1 MTYDDIRKLFL
12 NYFESHGHK
21 IVPSASLIPNDP
33 TLLFTVAGMV
43 PWKNIFL
50 GLENAPAPRVADVQK
65 CIRAGGKHN
74 DLEDVGFDGRHHTF
88 FEMLGNWS
96 FGDYFKEGAIEM
108 SWDLLTNVIGIDP
121 KRLVVTAHES
131 DDEAAEIWRKVAGK
145 EAIRLGK
152 DNWWSA
158 GDTGPCGPCSEIFYD
173 FGENVPGGLPGS
185 PDEDGGRYVEIWN
198 DVFMQYDRDANGN
211 LTPLPKKN
219 VDTGA
224 GLERWAAMLQGK
236 IDNYDTDL
244 FMNLKRAVSDVTGV
258 AETPENITSFK
269 VITDHLRSVGFA
281 IADGVIPSNSDRGYV
296 IRRIL
301 RRAMRHGQILGHNGA
316 LLSKLYPAL
325 VEQMGTA
332 YPELKKNQAHV
343 VEIITNEENAFAD
356 MLNNGMK
363 LLDSELPKIS
373 GNVLPGA
380 VAFKLFDTYGFPL
393 DLTQMIL
400 RDKNIS
406 VDVAGFESE
415 MAAQK
420 ERSRA
425 NTRGTKIFWESRT
438 DLPATVDTAKYAPD
452 ENMTSKVL
460 AILCNGEFIDSAED
474 GAEVEVALDKTN
486 FYGTQGGQVGDM
498 GELRVGDTVVLNVSE
513 AARANNIVLHRGTV
527 VGKIS
532 VGDAVRPIVNMQN
545 RAQTARAHT
554 ATHLLQA
561 ALRTVLNTDVEQR
574 GSRVAPDSV
583 RFDFS
588 FGRAMTDEEKT
599 AVENLV
605 NQWID
610 ADMAVLHEEMPI
622 DEAKKRGAMALFGE
636 KYGDVVRVITAGN
649 VSCELCGGTHINHT
663 GEIIHAKINKEKSI
677 SSGIR
682 RITMSVGALA

>member
-1 MTYDDIRKLFL
+1 MTYNEIRKVFL
-12 NYFESHGHK
+12 DYFQKHNHQ

-33 TLLFTVAGMV
+33 SLLFTVAGMV
-43 PWKNIFL
+43 PWKGILQGVEPAF
-50 GLENAPAPRVADVQK
+50 APRVADVQK

-74 DLEDVGFDGRHHTF
+74 DLEDVGLDGRHHTF
-88 FEMLGNWS
+88 FEMMGNWS
-96 FGDYFKEGAIEM
+96 FGDYFKEAALKM

-131 DDEAAEIWRKVAGK
+131 DDEAAALWKKIAGK

-158 GDTGPCGPCSEIFYD
+158 GDTGPCGPCTEIFYD
-173 FGENVPGGLPGS
+173 FGENVPGGLPGT

-198 DVFMQYDRDANGN
+198 NVFMQYDCDANGK
-211 LTPLPKKN
+211 LHDLPKKN

-244 FMNLKRAVSDVTGV
+244 FVNLKHAVSDLTGV
-258 AETPENITSFK
+258 RETPENITSFK
-269 VITDHLRSVGFA
+269 VITDHLRAVGFA

-325 VEQMGTA
+325 IREMGDA
-332 YPELKKNQAHV
+332 YPELAANEKHV

-363 LLDSELPKIS
+363 LLDNEIPKVQN
-373 GNVLPGA
+373 GVLPGA

-406 VDVAGFESE
+406 VDVPEFEHA
-415 MAAQK
+415 MAEQK

-425 NTRGTKIFWESRT
+425 NTKGTKVLWESRSE
-438 DLPATVDTAKYAPD
+438 LPATDDKTKYSPD
-452 ENMTSKVL
+452 NTMQSKVL
-460 AILCNGEFIDSAED
+460 AILRDGEFTESADD
-474 GAEVEVALDKTN
+474 GDNVEVALDKTN

-498 GELRVGDTVVLNVSE
+498 GELKIGDKTVLNVSE

-527 VGKIS
+527 SGKIS
-532 VGDAVRPIVNMQN
+532 VGDTVSTVVDMNN
-545 RAQTARAHT
+545 RSQTTRAHT
-554 ATHLLQA
+554 AAHLLQA
-561 ALRTVLNTDVEQR
+561 ALRQVLNTDVEQR
-574 GSRVAPDSV
+574 GSKVSPDSV

-588 FGRAMTDEEKT
+588 FGRAMTDDEKS
-599 AVENLV
+599 AVEKLV
-605 NQWID
+605 NDWIN
-610 ADMAVLHEEMPI
+610 ADMSVAHEEMPI

-636 KYGDVVRVITAGN
+636 KYGDVVRVITAGD
-649 VSCELCGGTHINHT
+649 VSCELCGGTHVYHT
-663 GEIIHAKINKEKSI
+663 GEIIRAKINKEKSI

>member
-1 MTYDDIRKLFL
+1 MTYNDIRKLFL

-50 GLENAPAPRVADVQK
+50 GTEEAPAPRVADVQK

-74 DLEDVGFDGRHHTF
+74 DLEDVGIDGRHHTF

-96 FGDYFKEGAIEM
+96 FGDYFKEGALEM

-121 KRLVVTAHES
+121 NRLVVTAHET
-131 DDEAAEIWRKVAGK
+131 DDEAAALWKKIAGK

-173 FGENVPGGLPGS
+173 FGEDIPGGLPGT
-185 PDEDGGRYVEIWN
+185 PDEDGGRFVELWN
-198 DVFMQYDRDANGN
+198 DVFMQYNRDANGN
-211 LTPLPKKN
+211 LTDLPKKN

-236 IDNYDTDL
+236 TDNYDTDL
-244 FMNLKRAVSDVTGV
+244 FVNLKRAVSDVTGV

-301 RRAMRHGQILGHNGA
+301 RRAMRHGQLLGHSGA
-316 LLSKLYPAL
+316 LLSRLYPAL
-325 VEQMGTA
+325 VNEMGEA
-332 YPELKKNQAHV
+332 YPELAQNQAHV
-343 VEIITNEENAFAD
+343 IEVITNEENAFAD
-356 MLNNGMK
+356 MLNNGIK
-363 LLDSELPKIS
+363 LLDNEVPKVQN
-373 GNVLPGA
+373 GVLPGA

-400 RDKNIS
+400 RDKNIT

-425 NTRGTKIFWESRT
+425 DTKGTRVLWESRN
-438 DLPATVDTAKYAPD
+438 DVPATDDTTKYAPND
-452 ENMTSKVL
+452 NMESKVL
-460 AILCNGEFIDSAED
+460 AILRDGEFIDSAND
-474 GAEVEVALDKTN
+474 GDAVEIALDKTN

-498 GELRVGDTVVLNVSE
+498 GELKIGDKVVLNVTE
-513 AARANNIVLHRGTV
+513 TARANNVVLHRGTV

-532 VGDAVRPIVNMQN
+532 VGDTVKTVVNAQN

-561 ALRTVLNTDVEQR
+561 ALRHVLNTDVEQR
-574 GSRVAPDSV
+574 GSKVAPDSV

-588 FGRAMTDEEKT
+588 FGRAMTDEEKV
-599 AVENLV
+599 AVEKLV
-605 NQWID
+605 NEWIN
-610 ADMAVLHEEMPI
+610 ADMTVLHEEMPI

-636 KYGDVVRVITAGN
+636 KYGDVVRVITAGD
-649 VSCELCGGTHINHT
+649 VSCELCGGTHVNHT
-663 GEIIHAKINKEKSI
+663 GEIIRAKINKEKSI